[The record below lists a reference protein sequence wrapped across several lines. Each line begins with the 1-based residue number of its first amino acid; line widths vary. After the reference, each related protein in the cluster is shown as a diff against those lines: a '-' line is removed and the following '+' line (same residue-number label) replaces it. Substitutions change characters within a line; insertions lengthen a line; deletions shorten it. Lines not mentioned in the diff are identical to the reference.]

1 MKLNCKEVWGVLKKN
16 PGTTVHK
23 YVLRHAY
30 FIAKNA
36 VKIVLIDTV
45 FHFHGFS
52 LCIINHTKV
61 RTLKNI

>member
-1 MKLNCKEVWGVLKKN
+1 MKLNCKELWGVLKKN

-36 VKIVLIDTV
+36 VKIQ
-45 FHFHGFS
+45 
-52 LCIINHTKV
+52 
-61 RTLKNI
+61 